1 MPRMDKIFILIG
13 PTASGKSH
21 LSLKLSIDFPFEIIN
36 ADSIL
41 FMMSEYWNSKAS

>member
-1 MPRMDKIFILIG
+1 MDKIFILIG

-36 ADSIL
+36 HTVSIL
-41 FMMSEYWNSKAS
+41 FMI